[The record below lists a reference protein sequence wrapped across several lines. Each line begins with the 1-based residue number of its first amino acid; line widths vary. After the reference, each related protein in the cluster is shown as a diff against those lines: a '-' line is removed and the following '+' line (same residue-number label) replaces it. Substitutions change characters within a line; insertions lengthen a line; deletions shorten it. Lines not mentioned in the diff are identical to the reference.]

1 MICVLLCLAFF
12 SMVFEVYPFCSMNR
26 HFYGLIFLCLE
37 RPHLF
42 IIQQLMDIW
51 VVPSFWLLGIKL
63 L

>member
-1 MICVLLCLAFF
+1 
-12 SMVFEVYPFCSMNR
+12 MVFEVYPFCSMNR